1 MDFDSLQGR
10 SQTEVDFQTHLP
22 RFLPISGLGLGLGVG
37 YGLGLGYGL
46 SFGYGSGLGLG

>member
-22 RFLPISGLGLGLGVG
+22 RFLPISIARLEPTAASRL
-37 YGLGLGYGL
+37 
-46 SFGYGSGLGLG
+46 FEAF

>member
-22 RFLPISGLGLGLGVG
+22 RFLPISAARAPEILFSRLAAEKG
-37 YGLGLGYGL
+37 
-46 SFGYGSGLGLG
+46 